1 MSTILKS
8 FAVCVVLLGAWHV
21 LVNRL
26 PTKYR
31 VGGNAGSQHEQ
42 NVIRGE
48 TFAYAPSN
56 PRVVVVGSSIANR
69 LKDLPR
75 DWFNL
80 SFNGGSAFTGLEMIG
95 RCGKLPEVVLIETNM
110 LLLPADE
117 QQIRELFTPG
127 VYQARRRMAFLAE
140 TNKPHLVAQRAL
152 ITGEETAARPK
163 RPVRIASSAS
173 GVNVKDLEADAAE
186 AVLSREQFE
195 MLAARRADELAHA
208 LDSASLDRIVRD
220 LQRHVAHL
228 EKRGVRVVL
237 FEMPE
242 HAEFGDMPRPASV
255 RRRLREAFPESR
267 FWWVVDVD
275 RTTYRTTDFVH
286 LTAAGSTSYAEVLKA
301 HVASQAPAEKPAV
314 PATAAMPA
322 TPAPSARAE

>member
-8 FAVCVVLLGAWHV
+8 FAVCIVLLGTWHV

-31 VGGNAGSQHEQ
+31 IGGNAGSQHEQ
-42 NVIRGE
+42 NVIRSE

-95 RCGKLPEVVLIETNM
+95 RCGKTPDVVLIETNM

-117 QQIRELFTPG
+117 QQLRELFTPG
-127 VYQARRRMAFLAE
+127 VYEARRRMAFLAE

-152 ITGEETAARPK
+152 ISGEEKAAGRDQPI
-163 RPVRIASSAS
+163 RVASSAS
-173 GVNVKDLEADAAE
+173 TASQNDLEGDAAE
-186 AVLSREQFE
+186 TVLSREQFE
-195 MLAARRADELAHA
+195 MLAARRAGELADA
-208 LDSASLDRIVRD
+208 LDSASLERIVRD
-220 LQRHVAHL
+220 LQRHVADL
-228 EKRGVRVVL
+228 EKRGVRVL
-237 FEMPE
+237 FFEMPE
-242 HAEFGDMPRPASV
+242 HAEFADMPRPTSV
-255 RRRLREAFPESR
+255 RRRLRETFPETR
-267 FWWVVDVD
+267 FSWVSDVD

-286 LTAAGSTSYAEVLKA
+286 LTATGSKRYAEVLKT
-301 HVASQAPAEKPAV
+301 HVASLTPTEKSAV
-314 PATAAMPA
+314 PATASTPPM
-322 TPAPSARAE
+322 PAPSARAE

>member
-42 NVIRGE
+42 NVMRGE
-48 TFAYAPSN
+48 TFVYATSQ
-56 PRVVVVGSSIANR
+56 PRVVIVGSSIANR

-80 SFNGGSAFTGLEMIG
+80 SFNGGSAFTGLEMIS
-95 RCGKLPEVVLIETNM
+95 RAGKVPQVVLIETNM

-117 QQIRELFTPG
+117 KQLSELFAPG
-127 VYQARRRMAFLAE
+127 IYHARRRLAFLVE

-152 ITGEETAARPK
+152 ISGEERTATREQPK
-163 RPVRIASSAS
+163 SGASSPAAN
-173 GVNVKDLEADAAE
+173 GDTELEPDAAGS
-186 AVLSREQFE
+186 VLSREQFDLLE
-195 MLAARRADELAHA
+195 ARRAGELAEP
-208 LDSASLDRIVRD
+208 LDSSTLQRIIGD
-220 LQRHVAHL
+220 LRRHVAVL
-228 EKRGVRVVL
+228 EKRGVRVVF

-242 HAEFGDMPRPASV
+242 YADFREMPRPTSV
-255 RRRLREAFPESR
+255 RQRLLHAFPDSR
-267 FWWVVDVD
+267 YSWVTEVDCA
-275 RTTYRTTDFVH
+275 TYRTTDFVH
-286 LTAAGSTSYAEVLKA
+286 LTAAGSKRYAEVLKA
-301 HVASQAPAEKPAV
+301 HVASLCPAEEPTV
-314 PATAAMPA
+314 PATVA
-322 TPAPSARAE
+322 TPTAPSSSARTE

>member
-48 TFAYAPSN
+48 TFVYAASQ
-56 PRVVVVGSSIANR
+56 PRVVIVGSSIANR

-80 SFNGGSAFTGLEMIG
+80 SFNGGSAFTGLEMIS
-95 RCGKLPEVVLIETNM
+95 RAGKLPQVVLIETNM

-117 QQIRELFTPG
+117 KQLSELFAPG
-127 VYQARRRMAFLAE
+127 VYQARRRLAFLAE

-152 ITGEETAARPK
+152 IRGEEKSGTGQQPK
-163 RPVRIASSAS
+163 SDASSS
-173 GVNVKDLEADAAE
+173 EVGEEVEPDAAE
-186 AVLSREQFE
+186 VVLSREQFE
-195 MLAARRADELAHA
+195 MLEARRAGELAEPLNSST
-208 LDSASLDRIVRD
+208 LDGIISD
-220 LQRHVAHL
+220 LRRHVSDL
-228 EKRGVRVVL
+228 EKRNVRVVF

-242 HAEFGDMPRPASV
+242 HAAFRELPRPTSV
-255 RRRLREAFPESR
+255 RQRLRDAFPDSR
-267 FWWVVDVD
+267 YSWVAEIDCA
-275 RTTYRTTDFVH
+275 TYRTTDFVH
-286 LTAAGSTSYAEVLKA
+286 LTAAGSKRYANVLKA
-301 HVASQAPAEKPAV
+301 HVATLAPAEDPAV
-314 PATAAMPA
+314 PVTVVTPTASDS
-322 TPAPSARAE
+322 SARTE